1 MTNRSHSERF
11 EDAYTRLWAV
21 LHRPDDPDLTQHER
35 EVLHHVPASGGVPL
49 GDLAHHLA
57 LPKST
62 ASVLV
67 KDLERRGFLRRRRDP
82 ADERRLAI
90 VLTPKGRRRVE
101 ADRVLDPDGLGAAL
115 AALPPSRRELLLA
128 LMERVAAAAEDQVRP
143 G

>member
-1 MTNRSHSERF
+1 MQNRSADERF

-35 EVLHHVPASGGVPL
+35 GLLHHVPATGGVPL

-67 KDLERRGFLRRRRDP
+67 KGLERRGFLRRRRDP

-90 VLTPKGRRRVE
+90 VLTAKGRRRVE
-101 ADRVLDPDGLGAAL
+101 ADRVLDPDGLAAAL
-115 AALPPSRRELLLA
+115 DTLPPSRRELLLR
-128 LMERVAAAAEDQVRP
+128 LMERVAAAAERGVRP